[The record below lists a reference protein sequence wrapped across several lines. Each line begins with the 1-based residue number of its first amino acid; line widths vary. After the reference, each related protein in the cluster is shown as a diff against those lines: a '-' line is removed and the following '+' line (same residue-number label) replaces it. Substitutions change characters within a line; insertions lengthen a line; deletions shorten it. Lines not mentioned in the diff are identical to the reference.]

1 MWLKISGNW
10 SPKGTLLRPPLI
22 RDIFD
27 VKKEAKSEASCA
39 FDTEGAITAS
49 DWPNQPFITTC
60 NFHWL
65 LPHETFIS
73 VIFNFASLEW
83 TTVLCAAMYSNWA
96 VCSQPVPLSLG
107 SSMLHT
113 KTAYR
118 WIIPRSHL
126 FQYDCDIHIRSL
138 LSWYHKESLE
148 EMTYHP
154 YQITIILISHCTPLQ
169 FPQRRGWLS

>member
-1 MWLKISGNW
+1 MMCGWKY
-10 SPKGTLLRPPLI
+10 RLI

-39 FDTEGAITAS
+39 FDTGGAITAS
-49 DWPNQPFITTC
+49 DWPNQPFITTVLVITTA
-60 NFHWL
+60 W
-65 LPHETFIS
+65 ETFIS
-73 VIFNFASLEW
+73 VILNFASLEW

-118 WIIPRSHL
+118 WIIPRSLL
-126 FQYDCDIHIRSL
+126 FQWLRYPYPIAIILISQRVIGRDD
-138 LSWYHKESLE
+138 LSSIS
-148 EMTYHP
+148 
-154 YQITIILISHCTPLQ
+154 ITIILISHCTPLQ